1 MKYIYIILFPLT
13 LIIPTI
19 VLYLV
24 NRSYRKEIIA
34 KCSNI
39 YGLEL
44 DTARI
49 QFEILKKT
57 YKFKD
62 YPIIEKTI
70 KDMVYL
76 SKNCYIDL
84 EKIKIKR
91 YKIFDL
97 HPIYESLRLMDEIDA
112 CNNKEIVELLNRVL
126 KINKK
131 IGKVRFPYF
140 VKINRFLFNLQM
152 MLIAIVV
159 IIFKKYKDITRKDV
173 VQAEKNSDFKDG
185 IMTSGLTYQ

>member
-112 CNNKEIVELLNRVL
+112 CNNKEVVELLNRVL
-126 KINKK
+126 K
-131 IGKVRFPYF
+131 
-140 VKINRFLFNLQM
+140 LS
-152 MLIAIVV
+152 LIHI
-159 IIFKKYKDITRKDV
+159 
-173 VQAEKNSDFKDG
+173 
-185 IMTSGLTYQ
+185 

>member
-49 QFEILKKT
+49 QFEILKKLINS
-57 YKFKD
+57 K
-62 YPIIEKTI
+62 IIQ
-70 KDMVYL
+70 L
-76 SKNCYIDL
+76 SK
-84 EKIKIKR
+84 K
-91 YKIFDL
+91 
-97 HPIYESLRLMDEIDA
+97 P
-112 CNNKEIVELLNRVL
+112 
-126 KINKK
+126 
-131 IGKVRFPYF
+131 
-140 VKINRFLFNLQM
+140 
-152 MLIAIVV
+152 
-159 IIFKKYKDITRKDV
+159 
-173 VQAEKNSDFKDG
+173 
-185 IMTSGLTYQ
+185 